1 MYKDYIYL
9 KFCRH
14 ISVTE
19 YSRTAAAAAGG
30 LGREEKRLYRSL

>member
-9 KFCRH
+9 KFCRP

-19 YSRTAAAAAGG
+19 YSRTAAAAGG